1 MTWRFAPGLAFDLVG
16 AALFAGSAL
25 DSSEVLN
32 GVLTKQDAKNIYT
45 IASRIR
51 YSF

>member
-1 MTWRFAPGLAFDLVG
+1 VHFSGD
-16 AALFAGSAL
+16 AL

-32 GVLTKQDAKNIYT
+32 GVLTKRDAKDIYA

-51 YSF
+51 FSF